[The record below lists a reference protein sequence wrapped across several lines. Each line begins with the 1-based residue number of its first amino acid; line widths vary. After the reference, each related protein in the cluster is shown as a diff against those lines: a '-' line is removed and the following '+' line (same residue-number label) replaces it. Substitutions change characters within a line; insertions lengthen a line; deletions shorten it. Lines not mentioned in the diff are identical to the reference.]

1 MIKAVF
7 FDVGETLIDESRD
20 WNEWADHLEVPR
32 RVFHALLG
40 AVIARGQHHRRVFDL
55 VRPGVDFAASCR
67 EREARRKHLCGD
79 RERSLPRR
87 RAVPETTARNRR
99 AGRHGSS
106 VLAARP
112 MGDHSVR
119 FRAVRVSRA
128 RDRQPFRASG
138 VTVRKFGDITTSRQL
153 AIPAQTRR
161 RPNPHPACRFRPRPL
176 IPWPILS
183 PGGPNMT
190 METGSHGIR
199 MGHLAARSWP
209 VLPYRPRGAPHSP
222 PDLEHRP

>member
-1 MIKAVF
+1 MMIKAVF

-67 EREARRKHLCGD
+67 EREATGSTYAVTVKDLYPDVVPCLKRL
-79 RERSLPRR
+79 RE
-87 RAVPETTARNRR
+87 T
-99 AGRHGSS
+99 G
-106 VLAARP
+106 VLAGMVPVFLRRGPWAIIQS
-112 MGDHSVR
+112 GSGR
-119 FRAVRVSRA
+119 F
-128 RDRQPFRASG
+128 ASP
-138 VTVRKFGDITTSRQL
+138 VHAIDSLSALGDITTSRQL
-153 AIPAQTRR
+153 VIPAQTRP

-209 VLPYRPRGAPHSP
+209 VLPYRPRGALHSP

>member
-1 MIKAVF
+1 M
-7 FDVGETLIDESRD
+7 
-20 WNEWADHLEVPR
+20 
-32 RVFHALLG
+32 
-40 AVIARGQHHRRVFDL
+40 
-55 VRPGVDFAASCR
+55 C
-67 EREARRKHLCGD
+67 
-79 RERSLPRR
+79 
-87 RAVPETTARNRR
+87 
-99 AGRHGSS
+99 AGIIFSSS
-106 VLAARP
+106 VLANPGSLAFSSLPTKSRSNKETTSSKVAARRRP
-112 MGDHSVR
+112 YFNGTAWLLLIERLLAGDGWHMAGRSAPATR
-119 FRAVRVSRA
+119 HPNPNPAHRSPR
-128 RDRQPFRASG
+128 P
-138 VTVRKFGDITTSRQL
+138 TSRQL
-153 AIPAQTRR
+153 AIPAQTRP